1 MILYDL
7 WGECMKNN
15 HKISLLVVCCLVSG
29 ICFDVSA
36 ASSVRTLGGT
46 GTYSSASSASAAG
59 SSENTATLRGGS
71 VRVTPVTSSSG
82 GSSNSSTGVASTGR
96 VTTTTPRLSIGK
108 YLGGSASVSTGSS
121 LRPQTPSGG
130 SSSGGDG
137 SMDPEVAAN
146 LQKAVEDLQDNI
158 VDLKDADD
166 EIKGLL
172 EEKQNALIPTDDYI
186 TIENDEIFVNVDNLK
201 EALAGATGE
210 DGREI
215 ELDKVGDYL
224 VWRYVG
230 DSSWNNLI
238 AIADITGPQGPQGE
252 KGEPGDPANLTDYP
266 TKTDMEDAISAAVD
280 NLAAPYA
287 TKEELADYVTAET
300 ANATYATKDELS
312 GKLDSD
318 ALAGYA
324 TTVGVQ
330 TAISEATDGLATS
343 AELTTGL
350 AGKANVADVYTKS
363 EVYNKTEVNDLVAD
377 VAAGDMQEALKD
389 YAKTVDVEA
398 GLAEKADKTAL
409 DSKAD
414 ATVVDALSS
423 KVDTIGVAADN
434 AGLAATAA
442 AETAGA
448 AKTTAEAAQAIA
460 NAVSGEVETVKTTAD
475 TAKTTADAAKT
486 AAGEAKELASGASDA
501 AQAAQDTATAA
512 QDKADAAA
520 LAVASKADKSTTLA
534 GYGITDAYTKTEV
547 DSKVEGLATDA
558 DLTELEGK
566 VQTNTSNIST
576 LKTTV
581 GEGALTTTAQNLVG
595 AVNELKTK
603 TDGMATDGNFEE
615 MNNKITQ
622 MEQTVNTAVGAIEGK
637 ADTTY
642 VDEQLAT
649 KANTA
654 DLGTLATK
662 SKISN
667 DDVADDAA
675 IARTKLAEDVQAS
688 LDKADA
694 AISMVGAGTDA
705 VLGVDSNG
713 DKVWYE
719 IAF

>member
-1 MILYDL
+1 
-7 WGECMKNN
+7 MKNEL
-15 HKISLLVVCCLVSG
+15 KISTLAIVCVLCTALS
-29 ICFDVSA
+29 SA
-36 ASSVRTLGGT
+36 YGASSVRSLGGT
-46 GTYSSASSASAAG
+46 GTYSSASSASAA
-59 SSENTATLRGGS
+59 SSSSTAAARSGS
-71 VRVTPVTSSSG
+71 VRVTPTTGVSGSSATNTSST
-82 GSSNSSTGVASTGR
+82 NSRR
-96 VTTTTPRLSIGK
+96 VTTTPRLSIGK
-108 YLGGSASVSTGSS
+108 YLGGSTSVSTGSS

-280 NLAAPYA
+280 NLAATYA
-287 TKEELADYVTAET
+287 TKEELADYVKTET

-389 YAKTVDVEA
+389 YAKTSDVEA

-486 AAGEAKELASGASDA
+486 AADEAKELASGASDA
-501 AQAAQDTATAA
+501 AQTAQDTATAA

-520 LAVASKADKSTTLA
+520 LAVASKADKATTLA

-566 VQTNTSNIST
+566 VQTNTSNIGA
-576 LKTTV
+576 LKNTV

-642 VDEQLAT
+642 VDEQLAK

-662 SKISN
+662 SKITN

>member
-1 MILYDL
+1 
-7 WGECMKNN
+7 MKNEL
-15 HKISLLVVCCLVSG
+15 KISTLAIVCVLCTALS
-29 ICFDVSA
+29 SA
-36 ASSVRTLGGT
+36 YGASSVRSLGGT
-46 GTYSSASSASAAG
+46 GTYSSASSASAA
-59 SSENTATLRGGS
+59 SSSSTAAARSGS
-71 VRVTPVTSSSG
+71 VRVTPTTGVSGSSATNTSST
-82 GSSNSSTGVASTGR
+82 NSRR
-96 VTTTTPRLSIGK
+96 VTTTPRLSIGK
-108 YLGGSASVSTGSS
+108 YLGGSTSVSTGSS

-238 AIADITGPQGPQGE
+238 AIADITGPRGPQGE

-280 NLAAPYA
+280 NLAATYA
-287 TKEELADYVTAET
+287 TKEELADYVKTET

-330 TAISEATDGLATS
+330 TAIREATDGLATS

-389 YAKTVDVEA
+389 YAKTSDVEA

-486 AAGEAKELASGASDA
+486 AADEAKELASGASDA
-501 AQAAQDTATAA
+501 ATLAQTAA
-512 QDKADAAA
+512 DEAKEKADAAV
-520 LAVASKADKSTTLA
+520 LNVASKADKSTTLA

-566 VQTNTSNIST
+566 VQTNTSNIGA
-576 LKTTV
+576 LKNTV

-642 VDEQLAT
+642 VDEQLAK

-662 SKISN
+662 SKITN

-675 IARTKLAEDVQAS
+675 IARTKLAADVQAS

-694 AISMVGAGTDA
+694 AVSMDGAGTDA

>member
-1 MILYDL
+1 
-7 WGECMKNN
+7 MKNEL
-15 HKISLLVVCCLVSG
+15 KISTLAIVCVLCTALS
-29 ICFDVSA
+29 SA
-36 ASSVRTLGGT
+36 YGASSVRSLGGT
-46 GTYSSASSASAAG
+46 GTYSSASSASAA
-59 SSENTATLRGGS
+59 SSSSTAAARSGS
-71 VRVTPVTSSSG
+71 VRVTPTTGVSGSSATNTSST
-82 GSSNSSTGVASTGR
+82 NSRR
-96 VTTTTPRLSIGK
+96 VTTTPRLSIGK
-108 YLGGSASVSTGSS
+108 YLGGSTSVSTGSS
-121 LRPQTPSGG
+121 LRPQIPSGG

-280 NLAAPYA
+280 NLAATYA
-287 TKEELADYVTAET
+287 TKEELADYVKTET
-300 ANATYATKDELS
+300 ATATYATKEELTSGLS
-312 GKLDSD
+312 GKLDNG
-318 ALAGYA
+318 ALSGYA

-330 TAISEATDGLATS
+330 TAINEATDGLATS

-377 VAAGDMQEALKD
+377 VAAGDMQEALKE
-389 YAKTVDVEA
+389 YAKTSDVEA

-486 AAGEAKELASGASDA
+486 AADEAKELASGASDVAQA
-501 AQAAQDTATAA
+501 AQAAATAA

-622 MEQTVNTAVGAIEGK
+622 MEQTVNTAVESIDGK

-662 SKISN
+662 SKITN

-694 AISMVGAGTDA
+694 AISMVGAGKDA

>member
-1 MILYDL
+1 
-7 WGECMKNN
+7 MKNEL
-15 HKISLLVVCCLVSG
+15 KISTLAIVCVLCTALS
-29 ICFDVSA
+29 SA
-36 ASSVRTLGGT
+36 YGASSVRSLGGT
-46 GTYSSASSASAAG
+46 GTYSSASSASAA
-59 SSENTATLRGGS
+59 SSSSTAAARSGS
-71 VRVTPVTSSSG
+71 VRVTPTTGVSGSSATNTSST
-82 GSSNSSTGVASTGR
+82 NSRR
-96 VTTTTPRLSIGK
+96 VTTTPRLSIGK
-108 YLGGSASVSTGSS
+108 YLGGSTSVSTGSS

-280 NLAAPYA
+280 NLAATYA
-287 TKEELADYVTAET
+287 TKEELADYVTTET

-423 KVDTIGVAADN
+423 KVDTIGMAADN
-434 AGLAATAA
+434 AGLAAKAA
-442 AETAGA
+442 AE
-448 AKTTAEAAQAIA
+448 
-460 NAVSGEVETVKTTAD
+460 
-475 TAKTTADAAKT
+475 TADAAKT
-486 AAGEAKELASGASDA
+486 AADEAKELASGASDA
-501 AQAAQDTATAA
+501 AQAAQAAATAA
-512 QDKADAAA
+512 QEKADSAA
-520 LAVASKADKSTTLA
+520 LDVASKADKATTLA
-534 GYGITDAYTKTEV
+534 GYRITDAYTKTEV

-662 SKISN
+662 SKITN

>member
-1 MILYDL
+1 MCCVPLYQVRMVHLLYVL
-7 WGECMKNN
+7 W
-15 HKISLLVVCCLVSG
+15 V
-29 ICFDVSA
+29 
-36 ASSVRTLGGT
+36 
-46 GTYSSASSASAAG
+46 
-59 SSENTATLRGGS
+59 
-71 VRVTPVTSSSG
+71 VRVLIVVRQVLVLQVQAVPRRRV
-82 GSSNSSTGVASTGR
+82 VALYVLHRPR
-96 VTTTTPRLSIGK
+96 VFQVVVQLILVQRI
-108 YLGGSASVSTGSS
+108 
-121 LRPQTPSGG
+121 
-130 SSSGGDG
+130 DG
-137 SMDPEVAAN
+137 AI
-146 LQKAVEDLQDNI
+146 K
-158 VDLKDADD
+158 LKDADD

-280 NLAAPYA
+280 NLAATYA
-287 TKEELADYVTAET
+287 TKEELADYVKTET

-330 TAISEATDGLATS
+330 TAIREATDGLATS

-389 YAKTVDVEA
+389 YAKTSDVEA

-448 AKTTAEAAQAIA
+448 AKTTADH
-460 NAVSGEVETVKTTAD
+460 S
-475 TAKTTADAAKT
+475 
-486 AAGEAKELASGASDA
+486 LP
-501 AQAAQDTATAA
+501 
-512 QDKADAAA
+512 
-520 LAVASKADKSTTLA
+520 
-534 GYGITDAYTKTEV
+534 YPAY
-547 DSKVEGLATDA
+547 
-558 DLTELEGK
+558 
-566 VQTNTSNIST
+566 
-576 LKTTV
+576 
-581 GEGALTTTAQNLVG
+581 
-595 AVNELKTK
+595 
-603 TDGMATDGNFEE
+603 
-615 MNNKITQ
+615 
-622 MEQTVNTAVGAIEGK
+622 
-637 ADTTY
+637 
-642 VDEQLAT
+642 
-649 KANTA
+649 
-654 DLGTLATK
+654 
-662 SKISN
+662 
-667 DDVADDAA
+667 
-675 IARTKLAEDVQAS
+675 
-688 LDKADA
+688 
-694 AISMVGAGTDA
+694 
-705 VLGVDSNG
+705 
-713 DKVWYE
+713 
-719 IAF
+719 

>member
-1 MILYDL
+1 
-7 WGECMKNN
+7 MKKDF
-15 HKISLLVVCCLVSG
+15 KISRLAIICVLCTTVSG
-29 ICFDVSA
+29 AYA
-36 ASSVRTLGGT
+36 ASTVRTLGGA
-46 GTYSSASSASAAG
+46 GTYDSVSSASSSSGASSA
-59 SSENTATLRGGS
+59 TARGGT
-71 VRVTPVTSSSG
+71 VRISPTASSS
-82 GSSNSSTGVASTGR
+82 SSSSGR

-108 YLGGSASVSTGSS
+108 YLGGGTSVSGGSTIIS
-121 LRPQTPSGG
+121 QKPGGNTSGG
-130 SSSGGDG
+130 SSDG
-137 SMDPEVAAN
+137 SMDPGVASD
-146 LQKAVEDLQDNI
+146 LEKQIEAVREDVTRLGDDVKDVQDN
-158 VDLKDADD
+158 
-166 EIKGLL
+166 
-172 EEKQNALIPTDDYI
+172 KQNILGTGDDYI
-186 TIENDEIFVNVDNLK
+186 SIENDEIFVNLNPLG
-201 EALAGATGE
+201 EALAEIVGE
-210 DGREI
+210 GELGIEMGNVDGYI
-215 ELDKVGDYL
+215 A
-224 VWRYVG
+224 WRHVG

-238 AIADITGPQGPQGE
+238 SIEDITGPQGPQGE
-252 KGEPGDPANLTDYP
+252 QGDVAEVDLTNYP
-266 TKTDMEDAISAAVD
+266 TKDDMEDSIIQAVSD
-280 NLAAPYA
+280 LADVYA
-287 TKEELADYVTAET
+287 TKAELADYVKTEA
-300 ANATYATKDELS
+300 ANATYATKEELS

-442 AETAGA
+442 VETAGA

-486 AAGEAKELASGASDA
+486 AADEAKELASGASDA
-501 AQAAQDTATAA
+501 AQAAQAAATAA
-512 QDKADAAA
+512 QEKADSAA
-520 LAVASKADKSTTLA
+520 LDVASKADKATTLA

-675 IARTKLAEDVQAS
+675 IARTKLAADVQAS

-694 AISMVGAGTDA
+694 AVSMVGAGTDA

-719 IAF
+719 IVF

>member
-1 MILYDL
+1 
-7 WGECMKNN
+7 MKKDF
-15 HKISLLVVCCLVSG
+15 KISRLAIICVLCTTVSG
-29 ICFDVSA
+29 AYA
-36 ASSVRTLGGT
+36 ASTVRTLGGA
-46 GTYSSASSASAAG
+46 GTYDSVSSASSSSGTSSA
-59 SSENTATLRGGS
+59 TARGGT
-71 VRVTPVTSSSG
+71 VRISPTASSS
-82 GSSNSSTGVASTGR
+82 SSSSSGR

-108 YLGGSASVSTGSS
+108 YLGGGTSVSGGSTIIS
-121 LRPQTPSGG
+121 QKPGGNVSGG
-130 SSSGGDG
+130 SSGG

-146 LQKAVEDLQDNI
+146 LRKAVEDLQDNI
-158 VDLKDADD
+158 VELKDADD

-280 NLAAPYA
+280 NLAATYA
-287 TKEELADYVTAET
+287 TKEDLADYVKTET
-300 ANATYATKDELS
+300 ANATYATKEE
-312 GKLDSD
+312 
-318 ALAGYA
+318 
-324 TTVGVQ
+324 V
-330 TAISEATDGLATS
+330 
-343 AELTTGL
+343 TTGL
-350 AGKANVADVYTKS
+350 NAKANVADVYTKS
-363 EVYNKTEVNDLVAD
+363 EVYNKTEVNGLVAD
-377 VAAGDMQEALKD
+377 VAAGDMQEALKE
-389 YAKTVDVEA
+389 YAKTSDVEA
-398 GLAEKADKTAL
+398 GLAEKADKAAL
-409 DSKAD
+409 DAKAD
-414 ATVVDALSS
+414 KTVVDALSS

-448 AKTTAEAAQAIA
+448 AKTTAEEAQAIA
-460 NAVSGEVETVKTTAD
+460 NAVSGKVETVKTTAD

-486 AAGEAKELASGASDA
+486 AADEAKELASGASDA

-520 LAVASKADKSTTLA
+520 LAVASKADKATTLA

-642 VDEQLAT
+642 VDEQLAK

-694 AISMVGAGTDA
+694 AVSMVGAGTDA

-713 DKVWYE
+713 DKVWYK

>member
-1 MILYDL
+1 
-7 WGECMKNN
+7 MKNEL
-15 HKISLLVVCCLVSG
+15 KISTLAIICVLCTAFSG
-29 ICFDVSA
+29 A
-36 ASSVRTLGGT
+36 YGASSVRSLGGA
-46 GTYSSASSASAAG
+46 GTYSSASSASAA
-59 SSENTATLRGGS
+59 SSGNTAAARSGS
-71 VRVTPVTSSSG
+71 VRVTPTTGAS
-82 GSSNSSTGVASTGR
+82 GSSTTNTGSINSGR
-96 VTTTTPRLSIGK
+96 VTTTPRLSIGK
-108 YLGGSASVSTGSS
+108 YLGGSTSVSTGSS

-137 SMDPEVAAN
+137 SMDPGLAAD
-146 LQKAVEDLQDNI
+146 LQKAVEGLQDD
-158 VDLKDADD
+158 VLELKDMDE
-166 EIKGLL
+166 EIKSGL
-172 EEKQNALIPTDDYI
+172 EEKQNTLIPTDDYI

-230 DSSWNNLI
+230 DSSWKDLI
-238 AIADITGPQGPQGE
+238 AIADITGPQGQQGE

-280 NLAAPYA
+280 NLAATYATKKDLADYVKTETATATYA
-287 TKEELADYVTAET
+287 TKEELTSG
-300 ANATYATKDELS
+300 LS
-312 GKLDSD
+312 GKLDNG
-318 ALAGYA
+318 ALSGYA

-350 AGKANVADVYTKS
+350 SGKANVADVYTKS

-377 VAAGDMQEALKD
+377 VAAGDMQEALKE
-389 YAKTVDVEA
+389 YAKTSDVEA

-409 DSKAD
+409 DTKAD
-414 ATVVDALSS
+414 TTVVNALSS
-423 KVDTIGVAADN
+423 KVDTIGMAADN

-442 AETAGA
+442 AETA
-448 AKTTAEAAQAIA
+448 
-460 NAVSGEVETVKTTAD
+460 
-475 TAKTTADAAKT
+475 DAAKT
-486 AAGEAKELASGASDA
+486 AADEAKELASGASDA

-547 DSKVEGLATDA
+547 DSKVEGLATNA
-558 DLTELEGK
+558 NLTELEGK
-566 VQTNTSNIST
+566 VQTNTSNIGA
-576 LKTTV
+576 LKNTV

-622 MEQTVNTAVGAIEGK
+622 MEQTVNTAVESIDGK

-662 SKISN
+662 SKITN

>member
-1 MILYDL
+1 
-7 WGECMKNN
+7 MKNEL
-15 HKISLLVVCCLVSG
+15 KISTLAIICVLCTAFSG
-29 ICFDVSA
+29 A
-36 ASSVRTLGGT
+36 YGASSVRSLGGA
-46 GTYSSASSASAAG
+46 GTYSSASSASAA
-59 SSENTATLRGGS
+59 SSGNTAAARSGS
-71 VRVTPVTSSSG
+71 VRVTPTTGAS
-82 GSSNSSTGVASTGR
+82 GSSTTNTGSINSGR
-96 VTTTTPRLSIGK
+96 VTTTPRLSIGK
-108 YLGGSASVSTGSS
+108 YLGGSTSVSTGSS

-137 SMDPEVAAN
+137 SMDPGLAAD
-146 LQKAVEDLQDNI
+146 LQKAVEGLQDD
-158 VDLKDADD
+158 VLELKDMDE
-166 EIKGLL
+166 EIKSGL
-172 EEKQNALIPTDDYI
+172 EEKQNTLIPTDDYI

-230 DSSWNNLI
+230 DSSWKDLI

-280 NLAAPYA
+280 NLAATYATKKDLADYVKTETATATYA
-287 TKEELADYVTAET
+287 TKEELTSG
-300 ANATYATKDELS
+300 LS
-312 GKLDSD
+312 GKLDNG
-318 ALAGYA
+318 ALSGYA

-350 AGKANVADVYTKS
+350 SGKANVADVYTKS

-377 VAAGDMQEALKD
+377 VAAGDMQEALKE
-389 YAKTVDVEA
+389 YAKTSDVEA

-409 DSKAD
+409 DTKAD
-414 ATVVDALSS
+414 TTVVNALSS
-423 KVDTIGVAADN
+423 KVDTIGMAADN

-442 AETAGA
+442 AETA
-448 AKTTAEAAQAIA
+448 
-460 NAVSGEVETVKTTAD
+460 
-475 TAKTTADAAKT
+475 DAAKT
-486 AAGEAKELASGASDA
+486 AADEAKELASGASDA

-547 DSKVEGLATDA
+547 DSKVEGLATNA
-558 DLTELEGK
+558 NLTELEGK
-566 VQTNTSNIST
+566 VQTNTSNIGA
-576 LKTTV
+576 LKNTV

-622 MEQTVNTAVGAIEGK
+622 MEQTVNTAVESIDGK

-662 SKISN
+662 SKITN

>member
-1 MILYDL
+1 
-7 WGECMKNN
+7 MKNEL
-15 HKISLLVVCCLVSG
+15 KISTLAIVCVLCTALS
-29 ICFDVSA
+29 SA
-36 ASSVRTLGGT
+36 YGASSVRSLGGT
-46 GTYSSASSASAAG
+46 GTYSSASSASAA
-59 SSENTATLRGGS
+59 SSSSTAAARSGS
-71 VRVTPVTSSSG
+71 VRVTPTTGVSGSSATNTSST
-82 GSSNSSTGVASTGR
+82 NSRR
-96 VTTTTPRLSIGK
+96 VTTTPRLSIGK
-108 YLGGSASVSTGSS
+108 YLGGSTSVSTGSS

-280 NLAAPYA
+280 NLAATYA
-287 TKEELADYVTAET
+287 TKEELADYVTTET

-423 KVDTIGVAADN
+423 KVDTIGVAADK

-448 AKTTAEAAQAIA
+448 AKTTAEAA
-460 NAVSGEVETVKTTAD
+460 
-475 TAKTTADAAKT
+475 KTTADAAKT
-486 AAGEAKELASGASDA
+486 AADEAKELASGASDA

-662 SKISN
+662 SKITN

-694 AISMVGAGTDA
+694 AISMVGAGKDA

>member
-1 MILYDL
+1 
-7 WGECMKNN
+7 MKNEL
-15 HKISLLVVCCLVSG
+15 KISTLAIVCVLCTALS
-29 ICFDVSA
+29 SA
-36 ASSVRTLGGT
+36 YGASSVRSLGGT
-46 GTYSSASSASAAG
+46 GTYSSASSASAA
-59 SSENTATLRGGS
+59 SSSSTAAARSGS
-71 VRVTPVTSSSG
+71 VRVTPTTGVSGSSATNTSST
-82 GSSNSSTGVASTGR
+82 NSRR
-96 VTTTTPRLSIGK
+96 VTTTPRLSIGK
-108 YLGGSASVSTGSS
+108 YLGGSTSVSTGSS

-238 AIADITGPQGPQGE
+238 AIADITGPRGPQGE

-280 NLAAPYA
+280 NLAATYA
-287 TKEELADYVTAET
+287 TKEELADYVKTET

-330 TAISEATDGLATS
+330 TAIREATDGLATS

-389 YAKTVDVEA
+389 YAKTSDVEA

-486 AAGEAKELASGASDA
+486 AADEAKELASGASDA

-520 LAVASKADKSTTLA
+520 LAVASKADKATTLA

-566 VQTNTSNIST
+566 VQTNTSNIGA
-576 LKTTV
+576 LKNTV

-662 SKISN
+662 SKITN